1 MNTSLKKTKRI
12 FISDLH
18 MGDERSQGQEGVSP
32 KYPHPYCWLRDDKKK
47 KRLRLTMLADFLDY
61 LMANTGEYNELIIL
75 GDLLDHWVC
84 PMGLNP
90 TTFEKVAVAPQ
101 NERVIANFKKMASR
115 DVDIDLYYVPG
126 NHDMLPPRTFIEDYF
141 PGIQFI
147 GKDNIGVFSQDH
159 IAAEHGSQYTL
170 FCAPD
175 PGSAPGH
182 RLPIGFYISRAAAE
196 KNAAEG
202 KPVDGFDVLMKFIF
216 DVFKDL
222 VKGSEAAMKE
232 LFEAIALDCGGKLDS
247 PIYMNGLE
255 GIKDS
260 ISVQEVAEKYAG
272 LLKKW
277 ERIRPNGLSSLQA
290 VFNEISE
297 LHGVAKRQYFEK
309 DKAKIV
315 IFGHTHK
322 YTMEGYNKLG
332 DHLYDAPFDKCCDYI
347 YANSGTWINS
357 HKYCTYVET
366 ELDPGE
372 SKHHVR
378 ICRYDSTDDPH
389 HVMSEKYIKV

>member
-1 MNTSLKKTKRI
+1 MNTSKKTKRI

-18 MGDERSQGQEGVSP
+18 MGDQRSQEGVPP
-32 KYPHPYCWLRDDKKK
+32 KYPHPYGWLRDDKKEK
-47 KRLRLTMLADFLDY
+47 KLRLTMLADFLDY
-61 LMANTGEYNELIIL
+61 LMANPGEYNELIII

-90 TTFEKVAVAPQ
+90 TTFEKIIDIDDTPQ
-101 NERVIANFKKMASR
+101 NKAVIAKLKKMASSKS
-115 DVDIDLYYVPG
+115 IDLYYVPG
-126 NHDMLPPRTFIEDYF
+126 NHDMLLPRTFIENHF
-141 PGIQFI
+141 HGIKFI
-147 GKDNIGVFSQDH
+147 GKDNIGVFAQDG

-170 FCAPD
+170 FCAPN
-175 PGSAPGH
+175 PGSVQGD
-182 RLPIGFYISRAAAE
+182 RLPLGFYISRAAAE
-196 KNAAEG
+196 KNAVEG

-216 DVFKDL
+216 DVLKDL
-222 VKGSEAAMKE
+222 VKGSEAAMKD
-232 LFEAIALDCGGKLDS
+232 LYLAIAQDCGAKPGT

-260 ISVQEVAEKYAG
+260 IPVQEVAEKYAG
-272 LLKKW
+272 LMKKW
-277 ERIRPNGLSSLQA
+277 ESIKPNGVSSLQGIY
-290 VFNEISE
+290 NEIAE
-297 LHGVAKRQYFEK
+297 LHGVAKKHYFEK

-322 YTMEGYNKLG
+322 YTMESYNRIG
-332 DHLYDAPFDKCCDYI
+332 HILYDALFDKCCDYI

-372 SKHHVR
+372 SKHYVR
-378 ICRYDSTDDPH
+378 ICRYDSKDNPH